1 MSDSVQSSFMSVF
14 MSMVLMH
21 GKMDEMQS
29 ATLSGREET
38 WQIRPANKEEGWG
51 SKAVQQGGKHKQ
63 LCHVRQSAW
72 FCLWLYILQQA
83 QTSKPGLQ
91 QGSSSVFVAQLG
103 TGRYLNLLANRCQV
117 PIVFCQALCC
127 LGEASKQ
134 QGSTLHCATVLN
146 VSHRLG
152 TKCNRADSACGRPL
166 LPADAVWSRNTTFAG
181 IKQAAIDQEVDQ
193 ATTYLFGS
201 QGPCGAKREAW

>member
-1 MSDSVQSSFMSVF
+1 MDA
-14 MSMVLMH
+14 VLQ
-21 GKMDEMQS
+21 MDEMQS

-51 SKAVQQGGKHKQ
+51 SKVVQQGGKHKQ

-72 FCLWLYILQQA
+72 FCLWLYI
-83 QTSKPGLQ
+83 LQ

-117 PIVFCQALCC
+117 PILLCQAVCC
-127 LGEASKQ
+127 LGEASNHE
-134 QGSTLHCATVLN
+134 GSTLHCATVLN
-146 VSHRLG
+146 FSHRLG

-166 LPADAVWSRNTTFAG
+166 VPADAVWSRSTTFVLCRNQTG
-181 IKQAAIDQEVDQ
+181 CHRSRSRSSHNLPVWKSGTLRGE
-193 ATTYLFGS
+193 T
-201 QGPCGAKREAW
+201 